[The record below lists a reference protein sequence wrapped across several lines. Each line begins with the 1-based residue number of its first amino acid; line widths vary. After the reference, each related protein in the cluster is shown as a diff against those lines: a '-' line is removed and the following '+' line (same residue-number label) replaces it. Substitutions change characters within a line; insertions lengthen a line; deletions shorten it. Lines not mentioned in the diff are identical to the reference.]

1 MRYIDIKE
9 HHNVNVYFL
18 IHINNILLTIDV
30 IIFLIMVIQIQ
41 KISLLFCCM
50 LFFISN
56 TSAQQLI
63 SKSNKQWKIHFG
75 VMGGIGVSNFLQN
88 AHTNAV
94 DFLPEGSDQYEVMYA
109 PRPEATI
116 GIFSELET
124 KCKFSFQ
131 TNLAYT
137 MRAIPKPNF
146 GTNAIK
152 AYESLY
158 MNGLTVGGI
167 IFFKPV
173 NKLKVGLGFDF
184 TQFLITKDLA
194 EGRYGNYATQYR
206 ASKNIKAVVSYSVSP
221 RADIQVYVA
230 AENSLKSKLQ
240 VDNINAGATLAY
252 KLVGREIK
260 LQKEVYKI
268 DYNK

>member
-1 MRYIDIKE
+1 
-9 HHNVNVYFL
+9 
-18 IHINNILLTIDV
+18 
-30 IIFLIMVIQIQ
+30 MVIKIQ
-41 KISLLFCCM
+41 KIGLLLCCM
-50 LFFISN
+50 LFTLSSI
-56 TSAQQLI
+56 SAQQLI
-63 SKSNKQWKIHFG
+63 RKTEKQWKVHFG
-75 VMGGIGVSNFLQN
+75 VMGGVGVSNFLQN
-88 AHTNAV
+88 AHTNATE
-94 DFLPEGSDQYEVMYA
+94 FLPEGSDQYEVMYA

-137 MRAIPKPNF
+137 MRAIPKPSF
-146 GTNAIK
+146 GTNAVK

-173 NKLKVGLGFDF
+173 NKLKVGFGFDF
-184 TQFLITKDLA
+184 TQFLITKELE

-206 ASKNIKAVVSYSVSP
+206 ASKNIKTVVSYSVSP

-230 AENSLKSKLQ
+230 AENSLKSKMQ

-260 LQKEVYKI
+260 MQKQVYKV

>member
-1 MRYIDIKE
+1 
-9 HHNVNVYFL
+9 
-18 IHINNILLTIDV
+18 
-30 IIFLIMVIQIQ
+30 MVIKIQ
-41 KISLLFCCM
+41 KIGLLVCCM
-50 LFFISN
+50 LWMATSI
-56 TSAQQLI
+56 SAQQLI
-63 SKSNKQWKIHFG
+63 SKSEKEWKVHFG
-75 VMGGIGVSNFLQN
+75 VMGGAGVSNFLQN
-88 AHTNAV
+88 AHTNAANFV
-94 DFLPEGSDQYEVMYA
+94 PETANQYQVMYA

-146 GTNAIK
+146 GPNAEK

-158 MNGLTVGGI
+158 LNGLTVGGI
-167 IFFKPV
+167 VFFKPTS
-173 NKLKVGLGFDF
+173 KLKVGLGFDF
-184 TQFLITKDLA
+184 TDFLITKELG

-206 ASKNIKAVVSYSVSP
+206 SSKNIKTVIAYSVSP
-221 RADIQVYVA
+221 RADLQFYVA
-230 AENSLKSKLQ
+230 AENSLESKLQ

-252 KLVGREIK
+252 KVYGREIK
-260 LQKEVYKI
+260 MQKQIYKV